1 MQVTNIT
8 CSKSEFLNQKSITMK
23 KLIILTCLF
32 ATLSVAASNPPEVTE
47 KVLKAFNGTFM
58 KATDVVWHET
68 QNYYEASFKQS
79 EILSRAIY
87 DTEGN
92 LLRTTRYYS
101 QENLPIHILTKI
113 QKKYAGKSIY
123 GVTELSM
130 EGEVTY
136 HITLQ
141 DETRWYVIKSDSWG
155 TLELSQ
161 KFKKA

>member
-1 MQVTNIT
+1 
-8 CSKSEFLNQKSITMK
+8 MK

-32 ATLSVAASNPPEVTE
+32 AALSVAASAPPEVTE
-47 KVLKAFNGTFM
+47 KVLKAFNETFM

-79 EILSRAIY
+79 EIISRAIY
-87 DTEGN
+87 DAEGN

-101 QENLPIHILTKI
+101 QENLPINILTKL
-113 QKKYAGKSIY
+113 QKRYAGKSVY
-123 GVTELSM
+123 GVTELSS
-130 EGEVTY
+130 EDEVSY

-141 DETRWYVIKSDSWG
+141 DETNWYMIKADNFG
-155 TLELSQ
+155 NLELSK